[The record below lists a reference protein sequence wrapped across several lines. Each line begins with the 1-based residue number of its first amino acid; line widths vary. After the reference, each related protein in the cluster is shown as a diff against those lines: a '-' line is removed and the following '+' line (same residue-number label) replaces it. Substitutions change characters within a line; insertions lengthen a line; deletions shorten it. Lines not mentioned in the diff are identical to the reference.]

1 MQSSERIDGYG
12 SNPIVLQAPVKR
24 IIKTNNET
32 RVSVLQDVKSSLDG
46 WWCLQHSRNL
56 MVLKVAL

>member
-1 MQSSERIDGYG
+1 MESSERIDGYG
-12 SNPIVLQAPVKR
+12 PNPIVLQAPVKG

-46 WWCLQHSRNL
+46 WWCL
-56 MVLKVAL
+56 